1 MCFKITIDSS
11 VQVWTSQYLLITSG
25 ACFKW
30 PTSHTPCREKETP
43 AMRTFRRIQLQSS
56 ALQRKFLQ
64 LQWKRQQLPRLNL
77 HNGYLSLLNHRV
89 FILFFFSLCF
99 FVSSLKSWLSD
110 LFRLEIL
117 QAFLFFSPPSDNLV
131 ICLQIN
137 CKRFTVHLKAK
148 RIHISQ
154 LPRFRHTTILLFILS
169 QFNPSALCKGR
180 ATSTKQCINWCLT
193 RSSQPKEVFNLMM
206 FSCTGLHFTAFFS
219 TFN

>member
-64 LQWKRQQLPRLNL
+64 LQWKKAATSQAESPQRLPFTFKSQGF
-77 HNGYLSLLNHRV
+77 HS
-89 FILFFFSLCF
+89 FFFFSLCF

-154 LPRFRHTTILLFILS
+154 LPPPFQTHDH
-169 QFNPSALCKGR
+169 PSIYTVTVQSLCTMQG
-180 ATSTKQCINWCLT
+180 TSYVYKAMHQLVPHKVITAQ
-193 RSSQPKEVFNLMM
+193 RSL
-206 FSCTGLHFTAFFS
+206 
-219 TFN
+219 